1 MGGGRRLD
9 RERYWRGVI
18 REQRASGLSVSA
30 FCRERGVASCS
41 FYSWRRRIEKPQ
53 RENGSDGP
61 HQSGGDGSSDSN
73 IAAKFVPVEM
83 HASRVVTRAGC
94 EVVLPNGCRV
104 VVPAQ
109 CDVRWLCEVLGALQ
123 QERAC

>member
-9 RERYWRGVI
+9 RERYWRGVV

-41 FYSWRRRIEKPQ
+41 FYSWRRRIEKHQ
-53 RENGSDGP
+53 GADGP
-61 HQSGGDGSSDSN
+61 DGTPQSGGDGSRDSN

-83 HASRVVTRAGC
+83 DAPRAMTRAGC

-104 VVPAQ
+104 VVPTQ

-123 QERAC
+123 QEGAC